1 MDFHD
6 FPRILGNLGV
16 ETDHPP
22 KMCAGLDIS
31 TLRRDPCKVTFGAF
45 ALICSLWIELIAA
58 VSYTPG
64 TVATPYPQWGWLCRG
79 LLGVWCM
86 AACCQGC

>member
-22 KMCAGLDIS
+22 KMCAGLLD
-31 TLRRDPCKVTFGAF
+31 
-45 ALICSLWIELIAA
+45 AA
-58 VSYTPG
+58 VLTQRGCDRWKSVEVELNSKTDHKIRKSLH
-64 TVATPYPQWGWLCRG
+64 TSNHHLCHREESS
-79 LLGVWCM
+79 
-86 AACCQGC
+86 A